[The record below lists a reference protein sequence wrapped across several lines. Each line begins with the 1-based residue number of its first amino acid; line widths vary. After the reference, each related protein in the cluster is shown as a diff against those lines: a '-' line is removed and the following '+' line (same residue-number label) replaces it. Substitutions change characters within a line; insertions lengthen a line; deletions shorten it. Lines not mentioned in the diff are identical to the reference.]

1 MSVKIS
7 EMDCA
12 QGHCKYYIFFRYFKV
27 FPSTFWGDNNY
38 ILRALLLC
46 QERKLQLVAILKTFS
61 PSSSLHVSGNLLWLM
76 VTYLLFSKD
85 KQDRN

>member
-12 QGHCKYYIFFRYFKV
+12 KGHCKYYIFLDILKCSPPLF
-27 FPSTFWGDNNY
+27 GENNNY

-46 QERKLQLVAILKTFS
+46 QERKLQLVAILKLS
-61 PSSSLHVSGNLLWLM
+61 PSLYVSGNLLWLV

-85 KQDRN
+85 KQDKN

>member
-1 MSVKIS
+1 
-7 EMDCA
+7 MDCA
-12 QGHCKYYIFFRYFKV
+12 KGHCKYYIFFRYFKV

-46 QERKLQLVAILKTFS
+46 QERKLQLVAILKLS
-61 PSSSLHVSGNLLWLM
+61 PSLYVSGNLLWLVV

-85 KQDRN
+85 KQDKN